1 MLAYLPEFFK
11 GFLTAFL
18 VNLQI
23 ASISLL
29 GGLLLGA
36 PLGYARATN
45 KVILSWTAGL
55 VVGFLRA
62 FPVFVLMFVLLN
74 LIPHPAGKYSFFS
87 LSFSELILV
96 LALCA
101 YSVSV
106 VADAILDAIR
116 VYRTGNVTQAWLLVP
131 NLFRIFVILVMS
143 TSIGAAIGVQE
154 AVTFT
159 LRSADVFTDRAHK
172 IGLVVLATVFFAV
185 FFGLARGV
193 LDQVTSRLKQA
204 KQ

>member
-1 MLAYLPEFFK
+1 MLAYLPDFFK
-11 GFLTAFL
+11 GFLSAL
-18 VNLQI
+18 VVNLQI
-23 ASISLL
+23 ACLSLL
-29 GGLLLGA
+29 GGVLLGA
-36 PLGYARATN
+36 PLGYVRSL
-45 KVILSWTAGL
+45 KKGVLPLTAGL
-55 VVGFLRA
+55 FVGILRA

-74 LIPHPAGKYSFFS
+74 LISHPTGSFSFIG

-106 VADAILDAIR
+106 VADAILDAIGA
-116 VYRTGNVTQAWLLVP
+116 YRTGQLKQAWLLLP

-159 LRSADVFTDRAHK
+159 LRSADMFSDRAHK

-185 FFGLARGV
+185 FFGFARGL
-193 LDQVTSRLKQA
+193 LDQLTARLKQST
-204 KQ
+204 